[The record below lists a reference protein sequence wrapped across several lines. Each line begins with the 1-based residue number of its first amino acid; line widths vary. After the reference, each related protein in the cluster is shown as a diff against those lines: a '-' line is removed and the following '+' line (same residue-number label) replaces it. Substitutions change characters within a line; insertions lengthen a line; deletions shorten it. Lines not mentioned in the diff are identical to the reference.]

1 VIRMGK
7 VQMKIMQ
14 CLWERQSASA
24 RDITDALNRDGEI
37 AHSTVQTLLRKLEAK
52 GAVRHTVE
60 DRTFLFHP
68 VAPQNEV
75 KTSALQ
81 DLLSRAFEGSAYS
94 LVAHL
99 IEHERISPEEL
110 AQIRA
115 LIEKEAE
122 K

>member
-1 VIRMGK
+1 MIRMGK

-14 CLWERQSASA
+14 CLWERGSASA
-24 RDITDALNRDGEI
+24 RDITDALNRDSDI

-68 VAPQNEV
+68 VAPQSEV